1 MQSAPI
7 SGIETVNGLYLIP
20 TNVNEV
26 ITPEIY
32 GAKGDG
38 VTDDSVPLQ
47 KALDCCFK
55 NPTNFIFKGTRY
67 KNYGVGT
74 PIDIDMSKVP
84 NSDGLV
90 DFNGAKI
97 TAIADKMQYVLSY
110 KTTGMENGSYI
121 HHAKRL

>member
-1 MQSAPI
+1 M
-7 SGIETVNGLYLIP
+7 P

-38 VTDDSVPLQ
+38 VTDDSVALQ

-55 NPTNFIFKGTRY
+55 NTTNFTFKGTRY
-67 KNYGVGT
+67 QNYGVAT

-110 KTTGMENGSYI
+110 KTTGTKNGSYI
-121 HHAKRL
+121 HHAKQL